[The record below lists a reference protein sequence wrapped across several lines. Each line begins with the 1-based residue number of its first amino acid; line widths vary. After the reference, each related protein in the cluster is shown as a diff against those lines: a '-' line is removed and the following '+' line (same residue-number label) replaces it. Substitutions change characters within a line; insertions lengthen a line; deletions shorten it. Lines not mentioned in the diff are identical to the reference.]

1 MRWPSTVTVHRVNQ
15 ARGVAQ
21 YAGIMRGSGT
31 RPCSVLPHLSPSAA
45 CTKCAMDVTG
55 HFQSKSC
62 YRLISKHFLAYY
74 AIYHDENYIGLLKA
88 TC

>member
-1 MRWPSTVTVHRVNQ
+1 MTSHPR
-15 ARGVAQ
+15 
-21 YAGIMRGSGT
+21 
-31 RPCSVLPHLSPSAA
+31 CSASLHLSPSAA
-45 CTKCAMDVTG
+45 CTKGVRDGTG

-74 AIYHDENYIGLLKA
+74 AIYHDENYIGPLKA